1 MRTASFNR
9 TQHIR
14 EWKRLHHTLEQ
25 QAYPIFK
32 TALNSQ
38 TRSVSDF
45 VRMHGTA
52 NLNAHLSVLITRQH
66 LQDAYL
72 AVYQKAGVRGA
83 TFAYDKINQYAKG
96 KAYTGFEHKQ
106 GPGFF
111 SEQWRKLMTLFYNT
125 LAAERIQGVT
135 ETTQE
140 RIRDLLVESQ
150 DMPLSEQAT
159 FITSTLDNP
168 DFNRTRS
175 LVIARTETTTAANY
189 GALLGGES
197 SDYEV
202 AKQWLAIEDNNTRPD
217 HKDADG
223 QLVGVDETF
232 TVGVSQMAYPGDISA
247 PANEVVNC
255 RCSLVI
261 VPLLSESGLPILKVA

>member
-9 TQHIR
+9 AQHIR

-32 TALNSQ
+32 AALNNQ
-38 TRSVSDF
+38 TRSVVDF
-45 VRMHGTA
+45 IRMHGTA

-72 AVYQKAGVRGA
+72 SVYQKAGTRGA

-96 KAYTGFEHKQ
+96 KACTDFEHKQ

-125 LAAERIQGVT
+125 QAAERIQGVT
-135 ETTQE
+135 GTTQE
-140 RIRDLLVESQ
+140 RVRELLAQAQ

-159 FITSTLDNP
+159 YITATLDSP

-189 GALLGGES
+189 GALRGGES

-217 HKDADG
+217 HRAADG

-232 TVGVSQMAYPGDISA
+232 TVGTSQMAYPGDVSA
-247 PANEVVNC
+247 PASEVCNC

-261 VPLLSESGLPILKVA
+261 VPLLGANGLPILKVA